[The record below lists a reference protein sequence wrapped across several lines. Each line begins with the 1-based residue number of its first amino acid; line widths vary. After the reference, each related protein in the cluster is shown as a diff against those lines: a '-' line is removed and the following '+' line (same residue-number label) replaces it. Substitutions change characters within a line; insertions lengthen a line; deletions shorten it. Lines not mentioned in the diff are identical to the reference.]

1 MKKNLLFA
9 GILLA
14 ALPVCAQDEPT
25 RYSSDPEVIFSQ
37 NFEFEGASFADWQKT
52 IIGQIDSVQYYAV
65 ENIDPAGGD
74 GNLGTNA
81 KPWTDRKTWKKGPW
95 RDTVIILRNDVM
107 VADNPTD
114 SNAFRFDT
122 WDIINDFE
130 TPAGDARREQMSKYN
145 LTGGKKYFKYVS
157 TDTAGALSNS
167 SAWSGNLAARYRRNL
182 FVRGLDIKPYS
193 SYRLTAYVTAHKEG
207 KKKLAADSVSL
218 QYKPTMYFDIMRGH
232 FASEKPFTMGI
243 ENDAAHYKYNKK
255 FEKNV
260 VFESKDAK
268 RATYKEDEWSKVTFM
283 TYYINDSIANDYV
296 FVDGY
301 YWDTEWSWT
310 SDETGGK
317 EWNYIVQPDKFFARV
332 GFASD
337 STIFGIDEI
346 SLTKSW
352 IGGCEFAGKTLRVDF
367 GYDTNIKDLCADAQE
382 ATGVA
387 AIELDPQYFNVWGHW
402 SEDGTWEEVNTEISS
417 AEYHK
422 DGYMYIFIDRASDY
436 SFDDYDTVLVSFTN
450 PNEESLR
457 LRYNKNSVFP
467 KAWDTAWIKDGCP
480 VENFTNEVATA
491 NPVVD
496 DGVYSMYDLPPV
508 FKGGEDYEINS
519 FQLAGTI
526 EELSFRLSKFAAYDI
541 AAGEATEQLL
551 MMVSQ
556 SNVTEYWLV
565 SDEVEETEGGD
576 AIVTFARPAA
586 APARKFSDV
595 LAGDYQIQIVQLYSG
610 SDPEDPSDQYG
621 DRGQDVAFA
630 YSFGDA
636 SMPEGVTD
644 YVDFLP
650 YNYDRQ
656 FTKGVNI
663 TGFSASHCATR
674 VAQFS
679 GDYTRGLLWGV
690 WGQEVGA
697 EQNENNRPKLQYKVE
712 IPADGV
718 YDFQFGMTMGDGY
731 DASSLYVYLFD
742 EAGKKDTLTG
752 YAAVGGNSAAGVE
765 YKVKPGKN
773 VIMTADPNDVTEIEN
788 GINEYKF
795 FTSNL
800 KAGTYT
806 ISFEQNA
813 PQSAF
818 DWGSFSLKTTT
829 NGMILYYLEVV
840 QQGNEIKTGF
850 GIAYGPM
857 STFSKAVAA
866 LEKTIAKAAADADKY
881 TGTTYSAVVGVK
893 NGYADF
899 NGAVKVTAPSAW
911 NAASAEISN
920 ADKALAARMALVD
933 EMYAQ
938 RKMLTDTLAAFA
950 AKDHEG
956 MNTYVASKAD
966 LEKLESLVPSVA
978 TDDSI
983 KAITELYK
991 KDADLMAKHAAAID
1005 AFNAAM
1011 TVADD
1016 SIKSK
1021 TAAKAFDEYAA
1032 LQAAY
1037 GIASAVDYDNEPADT
1052 IAKRK
1057 DALMLATNNY
1067 AYAFL
1072 AIEFNRAYIAD
1083 LAALPGLD
1091 LSASASDIATM
1102 LENREYA
1109 KLEALYRNSI
1119 KARLYSE
1126 IVDGTVGDSVP
1137 LNALIKNNKLYA
1149 TALIRERMDLQ
1160 SPANIDQMKSIADGC
1175 NIIHTRHEYNDNGN
1189 QPIWVMPLENNI
1201 TNLFPAWTVKS
1212 IETYSGNRMVTADDQ
1227 DYTNF
1232 KAGNTFFDGAL
1243 SMDWNS
1249 KAELST
1255 TVEDLPV
1262 GIFEIGADFNA
1273 GASSELKVNE
1283 TSKTVTGQSF
1293 VSVGGVK
1300 ESATIKVTLVT
1311 GNNKS
1316 SLDNFALIFRAKD
1329 DKADYASLR
1338 DAAIG
1343 AVTSVLTF
1351 DDAADE
1357 AEAQYEYYT
1366 LDAIKTDAPEGIVL
1380 RKNIATGEV
1389 EKVLFK

>member
-14 ALPVCAQDEPT
+14 ALPVCAQDGPT

-37 NFEFEGASFADWQKT
+37 DFEFNGAGFDEWQAKV
-52 IIGQIDSVQYYAV
+52 IGQIDSVQYYIHEKV
-65 ENIDPAGGD
+65 SGD
-74 GNLGTNA
+74 NLGNST
-81 KPWTDRKTWKKGPW
+81 KPWTERENWQKGPW

-114 SNAFRFDT
+114 SNAFRFDS
-122 WDIINDFE
+122 WNIIDDSG
-130 TPAGDARREQMSKYN
+130 TDAGDARREQMSKYN
-145 LTGGKKYFKYVS
+145 LTGGSKYFKYVS
-157 TDTAGALSNS
+157 TDTAGAISNS

-182 FVRGLDIKPYS
+182 FVRGLEIQPYS
-193 SYRLTAYVTAHKEG
+193 SYRLTAYVTAHKDG
-207 KKKLAADSVSL
+207 KKGLADDSVSL
-218 QYKPTMYFDIMRGH
+218 KYKPTMYFDVMRGH

-255 FEKNV
+255 FEKDV

-268 RATYKEDEWSKVTFM
+268 RGIYKEDEWSKVTFM

-301 YWDTEWSWT
+301 WWDAEWSWK
-310 SDETGGK
+310 SEETGGK

-337 STIFGIDEI
+337 STTFGIDEI

-382 ATGVA
+382 ATGIA
-387 AIELDPQYFNVWGHW
+387 AIELDPQYFNVWGKLKEIGEW
-402 SEDGTWEEVNTEISS
+402 EDTNSEISS

-450 PNEESLR
+450 PDEESLR
-457 LRYNKNSVFP
+457 LCYNKNSVFP

-491 NPVVD
+491 NPIVD

-519 FQLAGTI
+519 FQLAGDI

-541 AAGEATEQLL
+541 AAGAATEQLL

-556 SNVTEYWLV
+556 SNITEYWLV
-565 SDEVEETEGGD
+565 SDEYEETEGGD
-576 AIVTFARPAA
+576 AIVTFARPAE
-586 APARKFSDV
+586 APARKFSNV

-663 TGFSASHCATR
+663 SGFSTSHCATR
-674 VAQFS
+674 VGNFS

-690 WGQEVGA
+690 WGQSLGA
-697 EQNENNRPKLQYKVE
+697 KADENNRPKLQYSVV
-712 IPADGV
+712 IPDDGV

-731 DASSLYVYLFD
+731 GQSSLYVYLFD
-742 EAGKKDTLTG
+742 EAGKKDTLTP
-752 YAAVGGNSAAGVE
+752 YLPVIGNDKASRGVE
-765 YKVKPGKN
+765 YKGKPGKN
-773 VIMTADPNDVTEIEN
+773 VNMEADPNDATEIEN
-788 GINEYKF
+788 GIDEFKF
-795 FTSNL
+795 YTSSL

-806 ISFEQNA
+806 LSFEQNTA
-813 PQSAF
+813 DDNGYLPYVSNPMKA
-818 DWGSFSLKTTT
+818 
-829 NGMILYYLEVV
+829 GMILYYLEFVP
-840 QQGNEIKTGF
+840 QGNEIKTGF

-857 STFSKAVAA
+857 STFSKALAA
-866 LEKTIAKAAADADKY
+866 LEKTIAKAAADDDKY
-881 TGTTYSAVVGVK
+881 TGTTYSASVGVK
-893 NGYADF
+893 DSYADF
-899 NGAVKVTAPSAW
+899 NGTEKVTAPSAW
-911 NAASAEISN
+911 NAASAAISA

-950 AKDHEG
+950 AKDYEG
-956 MNTYVASKAD
+956 MNTYIASAAD
-966 LEKLESLVPSVA
+966 LAKYELLVPSGA

-991 KDADLMAKHAAAID
+991 NDADKMAKHAAAID
-1005 AFNAAM
+1005 AFVAAM
-1011 TVADD
+1011 KAADD
-1016 SIKSK
+1016 SIKS
-1021 TAAKAFDEYAA
+1021 ASALNSLDEYAA

-1037 GIASAVDYDNEPADT
+1037 AVAEGVAYNDEPADT
-1052 IAKRK
+1052 ITKRK
-1057 DALMLATNNY
+1057 DALVYATSMY
-1067 AYAFL
+1067 VF
-1072 AIEFNRAYIAD
+1072 EFAADLFNQAYIAD

-1091 LSASASDIATM
+1091 LSDAAEDIATF
-1102 LENREYA
+1102 LENKEYS
-1109 KLEALYRNSI
+1109 KLEGIYKNSV

-1126 IVDGTVGDSVP
+1126 IIAGTVSDSLP

-1149 TALIRERMDLQ
+1149 TPRVVDRSTIQCPAPFGQ
-1160 SPANIDQMKSIADGC
+1160 SADPLKNTEGGK
-1175 NIIHTRHEYNDNGN
+1175 YNVMCVEHQYNHV
-1189 QPIWVMPLENNI
+1189 PVWVAILESEF
-1201 TNLFPAWTVKS
+1201 TNLYPGWTVKS
-1212 IETYSGNRMVTADDQ
+1212 FNAGNAMVTPDDSE
-1227 DYTNF
+1227 YKKF
-1232 KAGNTFFDGAL
+1232 KAGQGFFDGQVA
-1243 SMDWNS
+1243 MDWNS
-1249 KAELST
+1249 KAVLST
-1255 TVEDLPV
+1255 RVEDLPA
-1262 GIFEIGADFNA
+1262 GIFEVGADFN
-1273 GASSELKVNE
+1273 SSKEESSLVVNGIKKDSINTKSYVSIGGIQDSAIITATL
-1283 TSKTVTGQSF
+1283 TS
-1293 VSVGGVK
+1293 
-1300 ESATIKVTLVT
+1300 
-1311 GNNKS
+1311 GNGWS
-1316 SLDNFALIFRAKD
+1316 YLDNFTLTFRA
-1329 DKADYASLR
+1329 ADPMAEYATLLE
-1338 DAAIG
+1338 AAIG
-1343 AVTSVLTF
+1343 EVTSVLTF

-1366 LDAIKTDAPEGIVL
+1366 LDGIKTDAPEGIVL

>member
-14 ALPVCAQDEPT
+14 ALPVCAQDVPT
-25 RYSSDPEVIFSQ
+25 WHPETDPYVMFTQ
-37 NFEFEGASFADWQKT
+37 DFEFDGASFAEWQAKV
-52 IIGQIDSVQYYAV
+52 IGRIDSVQYYIH
-65 ENIDPAGGD
+65 EKESGD
-74 GNLGTNA
+74 NLGQNA
-81 KPWTDRKTWKKGPW
+81 KPWTDRENWKKGPW
-95 RDTVIILRNDVM
+95 RDTAIILRNDVM
-107 VADNPTD
+107 VADNAKD
-114 SNAFRFDT
+114 SNAMRFDK
-122 WDIINDFE
+122 WDIIEDYGSD
-130 TPAGDARREQMSKYN
+130 AGDKRREQMQQYN
-145 LTGGKKYFKYVS
+145 RTGGKKYFKYVS

-182 FVRGLDIKPYS
+182 FVRGIDIKPYS
-193 SYRLTAYVTAHKEG
+193 SYRLTAYVTAHKDG
-207 KKKLAADSVSL
+207 KKQLAADSVSL
-218 QYKPTMYFDIMRGH
+218 QYKPTMYFDVMRGH

-255 FEKNV
+255 IEKDV
-260 VFESKDAK
+260 VFESANAK
-268 RATYKEDEWSKVTFM
+268 RATYKEDQWSKVTFM

-301 YWDTEWSWT
+301 WWDAEWSWT
-310 SDETGGK
+310 SEETGNQ
-317 EWNYIVQPDKFFARV
+317 EWNYIVQPDKFFVRV

-337 STIFGIDEI
+337 STTFGIDDI

-352 IGGCEFAGKTLRVDF
+352 IGGCEFTGNILRVDF
-367 GYDTNIKDLCADAQE
+367 GYETNIKDLCADAQTE
-382 ATGVA
+382 TGIA
-387 AIELDPQYFNVWGHW
+387 AIELDPQYFSLFGHYTDG
-402 SEDGTWEEVNTEISS
+402 EDEGWEAVDVTS

-422 DGYMYIFIDRASDY
+422 DGYMYIFQDRSADY
-436 SFDDYDTVLVSFTN
+436 ALGTYDSVVVSFTN
-450 PNEESLR
+450 PTDPKLR
-457 LRYNKNSVFP
+457 LCYNKNSVFP
-467 KAWDTAWIKDGCP
+467 KAWDTVWIKDGCP
-480 VENFTNEVATA
+480 VEDFTNEVATK
-491 NPVVD
+491 NPNIA

-508 FKGGEDYEINS
+508 FKGGVTYETGS
-519 FQLAGTI
+519 FQLPGNTT
-526 EELSFRLSKFAAYDI
+526 ELTFKFSKRIAYDN
-541 AAGEATEQLL
+541 APNTVSAVMLVNKAGVKDA
-551 MMVSQ
+551 
-556 SNVTEYWLV
+556 EYWTISNITDDTL
-565 SDEVEETEGGD
+565 
-576 AIVTFARPAA
+576 VTFQRPAEEGREFDA
-586 APARKFSDV
+586 V
-595 LAGDYQIQIVQLYSG
+595 LSGDYQFSIVQVYGADVSEPAFQLTERG
-610 SDPEDPSDQYG
+610 EDA
-621 DRGQDVAFA
+621 VFA

-663 TGFSASHCATR
+663 SGFSTSHCATR

-679 GDYTRGLLWGV
+679 GAYTRGLLWGV

-697 EQNENNRPKLQYKVE
+697 EQNESNRPKLQYKVE

-731 DASSLYVYLFD
+731 SVSSLYVYLFD
-742 EAGKKDTLTG
+742 EAGKKDSLTG
-752 YAAVGGNSAAGVE
+752 YKVLSGTTNTKAVE
-765 YKVKPGKN
+765 YKEKPGKN

-813 PQSAF
+813 PQS
-818 DWGSFSLKTTT
+818 SFSMSSFSWKTTT

-840 QQGNEIKTGF
+840 PQSNEIQTGF

-866 LEKTIAKAAADADKY
+866 LAKTIAKAAADEAKY
-881 TGTTYSAVVGVK
+881 TGTTYSASVGVK
-893 NGYADF
+893 DGYADF
-899 NGAVKVTAPSAW
+899 NGTVKVTAPSAW
-911 NAASAEISN
+911 NAASAEISA

-956 MNTYVASKAD
+956 MNTYIASAAD
-966 LEKLESLVPSVA
+966 LAKYESLVPSGA
-978 TDDSI
+978 TDDTI

-1005 AFNAAM
+1005 AFKAAM

-1016 SIKSK
+1016 SIMSETADK
-1021 TAAKAFDEYAA
+1021 TYDEYAA
-1032 LQAAY
+1032 LQTAY
-1037 GIASAVDYDNEPADT
+1037 GIASAVEYNNEPADT

-1057 DALMLATNNY
+1057 DALILATSNY

-1072 AIEFNRAYIAD
+1072 ADEFNRAYIAD

-1109 KLEALYRNSI
+1109 KLEAIYRNSI

-1126 IVDGTVGDSVP
+1126 IIAGTVSDSLP

-1149 TALIRERMDLQ
+1149 TALIRERMDIKIPE
-1160 SPANIDQMKSIADGC
+1160 SANQIKSAADGC
-1175 NIIHTRHEYNDNGN
+1175 NIVHTRHQHNDSGN
-1189 QPIWVMPLENNI
+1189 QPIWIMVLDNDF
-1201 TNLFPAWTVKS
+1201 TNLFPAWTVRS
-1212 IETYSGNRMVTADDQ
+1212 VFQNNNGNQMASPDREGYA
-1227 DYTNF
+1227 NF
-1232 KAGNTFFDGAL
+1232 KAGKTFFDGNL
-1243 SMDWNS
+1243 SIDWNS

-1255 TVEDLPV
+1255 RVEDLPA
-1262 GIFEIGADFNA
+1262 GIFEVGADF
-1273 GASSELKVNE
+1273 ASSSESKLVVNKTEKKVNN
-1283 TSKTVTGQSF
+1283 TAF
-1293 VSVGGVK
+1293 VSVAGVQDT
-1300 ESATIKVTLVT
+1300 ADIKVTLVS
-1311 GNNKS
+1311 GNGWS
-1316 SLDNFALIFRAKD
+1316 TLDNFTLTFRAAD
-1329 DKADYASLR
+1329 PKADYATLL
-1338 DAAIG
+1338 DAATG
-1343 AVTSVLTF
+1343 AITSVLTF

-1366 LDAIKTDAPEGIVL
+1366 LDGIKTDAPEGIVL

-1389 EKVLFK
+1389 EKVLIK

>member
-14 ALPVCAQDEPT
+14 ALPVCAQDGPT

-37 NFEFEGASFADWQKT
+37 DFEFNGAGFDEWQTKV
-52 IIGQIDSVQYYAV
+52 IGRIDSVQYYIHEKV
-65 ENIDPAGGD
+65 SGD
-74 GNLGTNA
+74 NLGNST
-81 KPWTDRKTWKKGPW
+81 KPWTERENWQKGPW

-122 WDIINDFE
+122 CDIINDYG
-130 TPAGDARREQMSKYN
+130 TPAGEARRKQMSKYN
-145 LTGGKKYFKYVS
+145 LTGGSKYFKYVS
-157 TDTAGALSNS
+157 TDTAGALSSS

-182 FVRGLDIKPYS
+182 FVRGLEIKPYS
-193 SYRLTAYVTAHKEG
+193 SYRLTAYVTAHKDG
-207 KKKLAADSVSL
+207 KKGLADDSVSL
-218 QYKPTMYFDIMRGH
+218 KYKPTMYFDVMRGH

-255 FEKNV
+255 FEKDV

-301 YWDTEWSWT
+301 WWDAEWSWK
-310 SDETGGK
+310 SEETGGK
-317 EWNYIVQPDKFFARV
+317 EWNYIVQPDKFFARI

-337 STIFGIDEI
+337 STTFGIDEI

-367 GYDTNIKDLCADAQE
+367 GYDTNIKDLCADAQD
-382 ATGVA
+382 ATGIA
-387 AIELDPQYFNVWGHW
+387 AIALDPQYFNVWGKLKETGEW
-402 SEDGTWEEVNTEISS
+402 EDTNSEISS

-422 DGYMYIFIDRASDY
+422 DGYMYIFIDRASEF

-450 PNEESLR
+450 PDEESLR
-457 LRYNKNSVFP
+457 LCYNKNSVFP

-491 NPVVD
+491 NPIVD

-519 FQLAGTI
+519 FQLAGSI
-526 EELSFRLSKFAAYDI
+526 ESLRFRLSKFAAYDI
-541 AAGEATEQLL
+541 AAAEATEQLL

-556 SNVTEYWLV
+556 SNLTEYWLV

-663 TGFSASHCATR
+663 SGFSTSHCATR
-674 VAQFS
+674 VGNFS

-690 WGQEVGA
+690 WGQSLGA
-697 EQNENNRPKLQYKVE
+697 KADADNRPKLQYKVE

-718 YDFQFGMTMGDGY
+718 YDFQFGMTMGDNYGS
-731 DASSLYVYLFD
+731 SSLYVYLFD
-742 EAGKKDTLTG
+742 EAGKKDTLTP
-752 YAAVGGNSAAGVE
+752 YLPVIGNDKASRGVE
-765 YKVKPGKN
+765 YKGKPGKN
-773 VIMTADPNDVTEIEN
+773 VNMEADPNDVTEIEN
-788 GINEYKF
+788 GIDEYKF
-795 FTSNL
+795 HTSSL

-806 ISFEQNA
+806 LSFEQNVGDDNGQWWA
-813 PQSAF
+813 PAA
-818 DWGSFSLKTTT
+818 TT

-840 QQGNEIKTGF
+840 PQNNEIKTGF

-866 LEKTIAKAAADADKY
+866 LEKTITKAAADDDKY
-881 TGTTYSAVVGVK
+881 TGTTYSASVGVK
-893 NGYADF
+893 DSYADF
-899 NGAVKVTAPSAW
+899 NGTEKVTAPSAW
-911 NAASAEISN
+911 NAASAAISA

-956 MNTYVASKAD
+956 MNTYIASAAD
-966 LEKLESLVPSVA
+966 LAKYESLVPSGA

-991 KDADLMAKHAAAID
+991 NDADKMAKHAAAID
-1005 AFNAAM
+1005 AFKAAM

-1016 SIKSK
+1016 SIMSETADK
-1021 TAAKAFDEYAA
+1021 TFEEYAA
-1032 LQAAY
+1032 LQTAY
-1037 GIASAVDYDNEPADT
+1037 GIASAVAYNNEPADT

-1057 DALMLATNNY
+1057 DALILATSNY

-1072 AIEFNRAYIAD
+1072 ADEFNRAYIAD

-1109 KLEALYRNSI
+1109 KLEAIYRNSI

-1149 TALIRERMDLQ
+1149 TALIRERMDIQ

-1175 NIIHTRHEYNDNGN
+1175 NIIHTRHQFNDNGN
-1189 QPIWVMPLENNI
+1189 QPIWVMPLDNNI

-1212 IETYSGNRMVTADDQ
+1212 VETYDGNRMVTADDGN
-1227 DYTNF
+1227 YTNF

-1243 SMDWNS
+1243 SMDWKS

-1273 GASSELKVNE
+1273 GASSELQVNE

-1300 ESATIKVTLVT
+1300 ESAAIKVTLAS

-1329 DKADYASLR
+1329 DLADYESLR

-1343 AVTSVLTF
+1343 EITPQLTF

-1357 AEAQYEYYT
+1357 ADAQYEFYT
-1366 LDAIKTDAPEGIVL
+1366 LDGIKTDAPEGIVL

-1389 EKVLFK
+1389 EKVLIK